1 MLSINA
7 VKALEIGPA
16 SKEQR
21 WKRHNDPFYMDEKG
35 EVRKTNNA
43 GGTLGGITAGRYL
56 FPRGVQTGFDHEE
69 TAYGHT
75 EKQEETEFEASG
87 RHDLLFRARCR

>member
-1 MLSINA
+1 
-7 VKALEIGPA
+7 
-16 SKEQR
+16 
-21 WKRHNDPFYMDEKG
+21 MDEKG

-87 RHDLLFRARCR
+87 RHDPLLPRAVPIVDAMSALVIMDHYLRNKSQNG